1 MLDFPLW
8 VLNRFADLGICELKQ
23 LYAFLSGLP
32 TTSFSQIIQ
41 HPLASY
47 VLCAYSKMQIASCV
61 FTFIFNIIIYRN
73 KIMNLSFMETVEGK
87 KNVRENG
94 ISIFNFFFG
103 HKSHGMTKEP
113 GK

>member
-1 MLDFPLW
+1 
-8 VLNRFADLGICELKQ
+8 
-23 LYAFLSGLP
+23 
-32 TTSFSQIIQ
+32 
-41 HPLASY
+41 
-47 VLCAYSKMQIASCV
+47 
-61 FTFIFNIIIYRN
+61 
-73 KIMNLSFMETVEGK
+73 MNLSFMETVEGK